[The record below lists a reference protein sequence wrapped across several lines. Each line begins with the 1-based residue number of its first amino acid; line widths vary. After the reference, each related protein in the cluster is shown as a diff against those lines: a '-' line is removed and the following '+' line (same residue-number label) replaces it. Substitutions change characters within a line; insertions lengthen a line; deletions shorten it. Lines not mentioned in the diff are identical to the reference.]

1 METVILTVNETQ
13 MLVEGVAALEEKI
26 KSGRVYATK
35 KLSENQQVALEKLT
49 FAGLWEK
56 LTKLRPD
63 IFEGWLAD
71 KEKAIYWE
79 IKPVIGEFPKE
90 GIYMVEKK

>member
-35 KLSENQQVALEKLT
+35 KLSENQQVASL
-49 FAGLWEK
+49 
-56 LTKLRPD
+56 
-63 IFEGWLAD
+63 LAP
-71 KEKAIYWE
+71 YSQH
-79 IKPVIGEFPKE
+79 
-90 GIYMVEKK
+90 